1 MVPTHFGHV
10 RSWKVTNRKR
20 ATLTTGTRHLNIPNE
35 VGLRQKAQRG
45 RGEAFEVGHL
55 SCKACQKEIWSH
67 FHLLYPK
74 SSLPHKNQLGLSH
87 NLEQSRM
94 VKTSSIC
101 CSSLFR
107 SHIIYIYIYM
117 ICAYLGIPHL
127 RQADIYPII
136 SSISHSFPTR
146 WLQMDLS
153 PSFTTSILLTK
164 IPFQSVSLV
173 VNSIVLSLPNLWQ
186 FRLF

>member
-94 VKTSSIC
+94 VKKSSIC

-107 SHIIYIYIYM
+107 SHIIYIYLYDLCIFGYPPFE
-117 ICAYLGIPHL
+117 ASRYLSHYLKYITFFPYKMVTNGF
-127 RQADIYPII
+127 I
-136 SSISHSFPTR
+136 SQFYHQHPTYKDTVSIR
-146 WLQMDLS
+146 
-153 PSFTTSILLTK
+153 FTSGK
-164 IPFQSVSLV
+164 
-173 VNSIVLSLPNLWQ
+173 
-186 FRLF
+186 

>member
-107 SHIIYIYIYM
+107 SHIIYIYIF
-117 ICAYLGIPHL
+117 IWFVHIWVSPIWGKQISIP
-127 RQADIYPII
+127 
-136 SSISHSFPTR
+136 
-146 WLQMDLS
+146 LS
-153 PSFTTSILLTK
+153 QVYHI
-164 IPFQSVSLV
+164 
-173 VNSIVLSLPNLWQ
+173 LSLQDGYKWIYLPVLPPASYLQRYRFNP
-186 FRLF
+186 FH